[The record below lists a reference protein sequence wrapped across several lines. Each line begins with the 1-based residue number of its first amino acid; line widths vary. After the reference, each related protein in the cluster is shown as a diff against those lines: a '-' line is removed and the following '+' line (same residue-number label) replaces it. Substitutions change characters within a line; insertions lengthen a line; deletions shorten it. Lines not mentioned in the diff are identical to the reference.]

1 MPPLLVFCQPGDQLE
16 VFEKTRDTD
25 GTVDR
30 VPDPPEALKKWL
42 LLLKMKN
49 TSAGIGLAEMLRLQG
64 AKANGV
70 MDRGTF
76 LITLRTVYKE
86 WSFQEQLLFSF
97 AHTYGC
103 GLVDGSG
110 LKESV
115 AWRDFC
121 EDVELQVQLPS
132 MARILPFMV
141 RPHYA
146 PGSSSGLSSL
156 M

>member
-1 MPPLLVFCQPGDQLE
+1 MISETMRAYRGDQLE

-121 EDVELQVQLPS
+121 EDVELQDEKDADDEIRLIIRG
-132 MARILPFMV
+132 RICEIGAGPKMYD
-141 RPHYA
+141 P
-146 PGSSSGLSSL
+146 
-156 M
+156 